1 MSLPPPGPDRACL
14 VTGAS
19 SGIGA
24 DIAREL
30 AGRGHQVV
38 LVARSEVPLTR
49 LADEIGTDDVP
60 AHVLPTDLSD
70 RSERAALLDRVA
82 ELALTVDVLVNNAG
96 YSTLGRVAEADPD
109 DEMAMVEVDVA
120 AVQDLCTRVLP
131 GMVERG
137 RGAVLN
143 VASTAAFQPLPG
155 QASYAAAKS
164 FVLSYTLSLS
174 GELSG
179 TGVTATCLCP
189 GPVKTGFAERAGFED
204 EDFDSSLPSVMWVTS
219 DVVARHAVKE
229 LDKGSLVAIPG
240 LANQVG
246 AKLSQ
251 VAPRRV
257 LLEVLKRM
265 HPALK

>member
-1 MSLPPPGPDRACL
+1 MPLPAPGPDRACL

-38 LVARSEVPLTR
+38 LVARSEESLR
-49 LADEIGTDDVP
+49 DLADEIGSESVP
-60 AHVLPTDLSD
+60 AHVLPTDLAD
-70 RSERAALLDRVA
+70 RAERAALLDRVG
-82 ELALTVDVLVNNAG
+82 ELGLTVDVLVNNAG
-96 YSTLGRVAEADPD
+96 YSTLGKVAEADPD
-109 DEMAMVEVDVA
+109 EEMDMVEVDVLA
-120 AVQDLCTRVLP
+120 IQDLCTRALP

-164 FVLSYTLSLS
+164 FVLSYTLSLA

-189 GPVKTGFAERAGFED
+189 GPVKTGFAERAGFD
-204 EDFDSSLPSVMWVTS
+204 EGDFDSALPKVMWVTS
-219 DVVARHAVKE
+219 EEVARYAVKE
-229 LDKGSLVAIPG
+229 LDKGSLIAIPG
-240 LANQVG
+240 LANQMG
-246 AKLSQ
+246 ARFSQ
-251 VAPRRV
+251 IAPRRV
-257 LLEVLKRM
+257 LLEILKRM
-265 HPALK
+265 HPAVK